1 MQNTEKKNR
10 VKNQMVK
17 LQLSGKNNTVR
28 AHWSCKN
35 QLLHLAMKA
44 NYDIQYFT
52 TFMTIIQCLVL
63 RQASKNFSRATQKDS
78 QEVS

>member
-28 AHWSCKN
+28 AH
-35 QLLHLAMKA
+35 
-44 NYDIQYFT
+44 
-52 TFMTIIQCLVL
+52 
-63 RQASKNFSRATQKDS
+63 
-78 QEVS
+78 